1 MIATIAVGIDGTD
14 TSQKAADAALELAE
28 RFGAKLVFI
37 SAYSG
42 SGRRTDGLPADA
54 PLEAQWATNP
64 AEQVE
69 DLLRAAVGRAAARGV
84 DAAST
89 CSEGDAGEVLV
100 NLAERNDADV
110 LVIGNRGMQRR
121 VLGSVPNTVTHKAKC
136 SVFVV
141 KTT

>member
-1 MIATIAVGIDGTD
+1 
-14 TSQKAADAALELAE
+14 L
-28 RFGAKLVFI
+28 R
-37 SAYSG
+37 
-42 SGRRTDGLPADA
+42 ADA

-64 AEQVE
+64 AEQV
-69 DLLRAAVGRAAARGV
+69 DGLLRAAVGRAAARGIE
-84 DAAST
+84 AAST
-89 CSEGDAGEVLV
+89 CSEGDPGDVLV
-100 NLAERNDADV
+100 DLAERNDADV